1 MTDFVGIVDALEIM
15 TNYIVLEIIYKME
28 DYPKINDFWTMLENW
43 YERNAFTIALI
54 IIASAHLMFML
65 VSLMILR
72 SL

>member
-1 MTDFVGIVDALEIM
+1 M